1 MEPRPETRP
10 RADVRLLLKNRSYRL
25 LWAGQTISSF
35 GDRFISIAL
44 PFAVLEAGHGVGAL
58 GIVLAAR
65 SIPSVGFLLVSGV
78 VADRLPRRLVML
90 ASDGVRATAHLIL
103 AALIASHGASVAAFA
118 ALEALYGAADAFF
131 NPATVGLIPEMVPKE
146 SLQQANAFLS
156 LSRNTISVTAP
167 AIGGFLVF
175 TAGPAWAFAIDGL
188 SFIASGI
195 CLAMLRV
202 PARDR
207 TEEHASFRTDLVEG
221 WRYVASV
228 RWLWLTI
235 ATFAVNNVFFTP
247 FFVLGPIIA
256 LRSFGGARV
265 WGLIGA
271 AGALGALVGSL
282 AAVRWQVQRPLL
294 MSYVLTPI
302 MGLPL
307 LFLSGPASPW
317 LIGFALGLA
326 WAAISFGNTL
336 WFTVL
341 QHHVPPDKLSRTS
354 AVDDFGSFV
363 LNPIVFA
370 SIGPI
375 AGAFGFSTTLLVCG
389 LALIVVPVVELALIR
404 EIRER

>member
-1 MEPRPETRP
+1 MEPVPEARP
-10 RADVRLLLKNRSYRL
+10 RARVGLLLQNRSYRL

-44 PFAVLEAGHGVGAL
+44 PFGVLEAGHGVGAL

-65 SIPSVGFLLVSGV
+65 AIPSVGFLLVSGV

-90 ASDGVRATAHLIL
+90 ASDGVRAIAHLVL

-118 ALEALYGAADAFF
+118 GLEALYGAADAFF

-156 LSRNTISVTAP
+156 LSRNTISVTSP
-167 AIGGFLVF
+167 AIAGFLVL

-188 SFIASGI
+188 SFIASGV

-202 PARDR
+202 PPRIGS
-207 TEEHASFRTDLVEG
+207 EEHASFRTDLVEG

-228 RWLWLTI
+228 RWLWFTI
-235 ATFAVNNVFFTP
+235 ATFAMNNVFFTP
-247 FFVLGPIIA
+247 LFVLGPIIA
-256 LRSFGGARV
+256 LRSLGGAGV

-271 AGALGALVGSL
+271 AGSVGALAGSL
-282 AAVRWQVQRPLL
+282 AAVRWQVPRPLL
-294 MSYVLTPI
+294 MSYVLTPL

-307 LFLSGPASPW
+307 LFLSVPSSPW
-317 LIGFALGLA
+317 LIGLGIGLA
-326 WAAISFGNTL
+326 WAATSFGNTL

-341 QHHVPPDKLSRTS
+341 QHHVPSDKLSRTS

-363 LNPIVFA
+363 LNPIAFA
-370 SIGPI
+370 LVGPI
-375 AGAFGFSTTLLVCG
+375 SGAFGFSTTLLVCG
-389 LALIVVPVVELALIR
+389 LALIILPMVQLALVP
-404 EIRER
+404 EIRKR